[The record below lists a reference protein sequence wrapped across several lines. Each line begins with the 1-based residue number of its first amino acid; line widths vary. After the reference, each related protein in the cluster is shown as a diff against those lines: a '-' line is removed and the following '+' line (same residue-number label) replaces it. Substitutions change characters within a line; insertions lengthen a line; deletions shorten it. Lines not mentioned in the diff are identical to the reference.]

1 MAKDKIDIIENKIDA
16 KVRDVQGHVKDAAGG
31 LTGDIGL
38 QADGKLDQF
47 TAHMQEDFAD
57 LYEEG
62 EGVVEKA
69 VTFVRDKP
77 CFHWVLSR
85 LWVFCS
91 AGSSSPVVA
100 VPKNHLT
107 GTLAHPGKKMLF
119 LPYGVAIAATR

>member
-77 CFHWVLSR
+77 LLSLSIVSVAGVLLGWLFFPRRSR
-85 LWVFCS
+85 S
-91 AGSSSPVVA
+91 
-100 VPKNHLT
+100 
-107 GTLAHPGKKMLF
+107 
-119 LPYGVAIAATR
+119 